1 MVKFSWVGGG
11 SVELLFLQVE
21 NYKII
26 ENQNIIFKPSGGYP
40 SYYND
45 YYNNN
50 FTVLVGENGQGKT
63 TLLSMI
69 TNIFH
74 NLERYHNRIFS
85 NFFLL
90 YSIAVEGE
98 KHRVLIQKYEESIYI
113 AIKDV
118 MGYSLLLETD
128 PFKKEKFNKGDFKY
142 GNVVTY
148 DQIKRFLPSKI
159 IGSVFSFHGE
169 YPFER
174 PRTYIG
180 EKRVTIYDISKI
192 YGANHYSFNSISNGI
207 ANFIKIFKD
216 DKESLINVFEI
227 FNLTFENKVRVYD
240 LDYSGDS
247 VISEYMD
254 EDGWVNINEVTFNL
268 LIDKQSKGELYLN
281 DLSFIKNGVHVNL
294 RNMSSGEKM
303 FFVRILSILTEIEDN
318 SIVVIEEPELHL
330 NPAWTKQIITILNYF
345 FKKYN
350 VHFLISTHN
359 YTFINT
365 LFPEN
370 IITVQNG
377 TFRNLPQSTKTFLAS
392 EAEINSIFFTNTYNK
407 NYTEAIVT
415 EKVANGTVDE
425 LKEIF
430 DYLGESYMRFKV
442 FNEMLRKNNVESN

>member
-1 MVKFSWVGGG
+1 M
-11 SVELLFLQVE
+11 ELLFLQVE

-26 ENQNIIFKPSGGYP
+26 ENQSIVFKPSGSYP
-40 SYYND
+40 SYYKD
-45 YYNNN
+45 YYSNN

-85 NFFLL
+85 NFFLF
-90 YSIAVEGE
+90 YSITVEGK

-118 MGYSLLLETD
+118 IGYSLLLETD
-128 PFKKEKFNKGDFKY
+128 PFKKGKFNKEDFKY
-142 GNVVTY
+142 GDVVTY

-180 EKRVTIYDISKI
+180 EKRVSIYDISKI

-207 ANFIKIFKD
+207 ANFIEIFKE
-216 DKESLINVFEI
+216 DKESLVNVFEI

-254 EDGWVNINEVTFNL
+254 AEGWVEINGITFDL
-268 LIDKQSKGELYLN
+268 LMHKQANGELYLN

-318 SIVVIEEPELHL
+318 SIIVIEEPELHL

-392 EAEINSIFFTNTYNK
+392 EAEINSIFFTNTYNN
-407 NYTEAIVT
+407 NYTEAIVS